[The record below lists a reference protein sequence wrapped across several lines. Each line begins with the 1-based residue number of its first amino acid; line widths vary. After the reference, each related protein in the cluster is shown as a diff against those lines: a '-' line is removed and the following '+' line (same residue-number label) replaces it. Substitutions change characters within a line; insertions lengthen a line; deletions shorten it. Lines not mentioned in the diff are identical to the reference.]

1 MRATTADTHGSHAET
16 ETNSA
21 SYSTSAA
28 ESSIIGVCSQ
38 LVTVLL
44 ARRLFEEIKN
54 YWIPTKKCGKSTGII
69 DKLIR
74 AMYTR
79 QEINDSVEGT
89 SVNY

>member
-54 YWIPTKKCGKSTGII
+54 Y
-69 DKLIR
+69 
-74 AMYTR
+74 
-79 QEINDSVEGT
+79 
-89 SVNY
+89 